1 MNRWIYSTAA
11 KAVGVLLLVINLIMF
26 IAGCTGIVIMGENGF
41 FDQPLNTIRQKIYD
55 SITTNYNY
63 RVHSDYYDGNF
74 NPEDYLQGTG
84 YYFEIK
90 DSEGKVILTNYNGE
104 AVRYS
109 KDTYVSYVDDKT
121 GKTAEQM
128 ITGYVA
134 ENIEGTIKYGRAE
147 YWITKAYNMRWLI
160 VALTIIGAV
169 VSIVLFIYLMC
180 TAGYRGKGEEP
191 QTGLLERLPF
201 DVYTVLMIIFAGFQ
215 LSIGLS
221 DGLAALIIFGIIDS
235 VLIVMYMMSFAVR
248 VRTVGVLKKTLVY
261 WIISGIFKAI
271 GYMLKNISL
280 VWKTILILLSVSML
294 EFVGLLNYGTYD
306 EGVSM
311 WFLEKLVFVPIIIY
325 IAIALRK
332 LQKGGEAIAGGDL
345 NSKVDTE
352 RLLWDFKKHGEN
364 LNSISQGMSAAVDER
379 MKSERLKTELIT
391 NVSHDIKTPLT
402 SIINYVDLIKKEDVD
417 NKTLQEYVE
426 VLDRQS
432 SRLKKLIEDLVEASK
447 ASTGNIR
454 VNMAPCEIGVL
465 LNQMQGEYEDK
476 LKTANLELIINQ
488 PEEQVTIMAD
498 GRHMWRVLDNLMN
511 NICKYA
517 QPGTR
522 VYVLLTVQG
531 GRAVVTFKN
540 VSRYELNISADELM
554 ERFVRGDTS
563 RNTEGSGLGL
573 SIAKSL
579 TELQKGKL
587 ELSIDGDL
595 FKAILSFSLL

>member
-104 AVRYS
+104 AVQYS
-109 KDTYVSYVDDKT
+109 KDTTTSYLDEKT
-121 GKTAEQM
+121 GKTTELT
-128 ITGYVA
+128 ITGYAA
-134 ENIEGTIKYGRAE
+134 ENVEGTKEYGRAE
-147 YWITKAYNMRWLI
+147 YWITKAYNMRYLI
-160 VALTIIGAV
+160 VALTIMAAV
-169 VSIVLFIYLMC
+169 ISIVLFIYLMC
-180 TAGYRGKGEEP
+180 TSGYKAKGEKPEP
-191 QTGLLERLPF
+191 GLLEKLPF
-201 DVYTVLMIIFAGFQ
+201 DVYTVLMIMFAALQIASGPGIVF
-215 LSIGLS
+215 
-221 DGLAALIIFGIIDS
+221 LIIFGAIDA
-235 VLIVMYMMSFAVR
+235 VLIILYLMSFAVR
-248 VRTVGVLKKTLVY
+248 VRTVGVIKKTLIY
-261 WIISGIFKAI
+261 KILSFILRII
-271 GYMLKNISL
+271 GYVHKNLSL
-280 VWKTILILLSVSML
+280 VWKTVIGVFFISILELI
-294 EFVGLLNYGTYD
+294 GLARYGGYG
-306 EGVSM
+306 EGVSL
-311 WFLEKLVFVPIIIY
+311 WFLEKLLLVPIIIY
-325 IAIALRK
+325 IAISLRK

-345 NSKVDTE
+345 SHKIDTGHM
-352 RLLWDFKKHGEN
+352 LWDFKKHGEN
-364 LNSISQGMSAAVDER
+364 LNNISNGMSAAVDER

-417 NKTLQEYVE
+417 NKTVQEYVE